1 MIVELP
7 LENRDIDIVLDLLA
21 PRAAT
26 AGFATQAAAGAIDL
40 ARPDMLLRGARSAF
54 EARRWSGDP
63 VASAVL
69 ALVPEAWSDAAIEA
83 LHETILARRPKMGCR
98 EPTLLLH
105 ACVAEAFAAEEI
117 GRAVVLLAALHHIQA
132 EEAETLSALALCAA
146 RLGRFEEALL
156 LANECLKLPQKHPRA
171 YCIAGFCELERGNR
185 KAAQSLLAVGARI
198 ARGRP
203 DFAEMLR
210 AAQRVLLIL
219 HFA

>member
-1 MIVELP
+1 MVVELP
-7 LENRDIDIVLDLLA
+7 LEIRDIDIVLDLLA
-21 PRAAT
+21 PRAAV
-26 AGFATQAAAGAIDL
+26 AGLATPAVAGAIDL
-40 ARPDMLLRGARSAF
+40 TRADVVLRGARGAF
-54 EARRWSGDP
+54 EARQWSGDP

-69 ALVPEAWSDAAIEA
+69 ALLRDDWSDGAIEA
-83 LHETILARRPKMGCR
+83 LHGTIIARRSDMDCG
-98 EPTLLLH
+98 EPSLLLH
-105 ACVAEAFAAEEI
+105 ACVAEAFAAEDI
-117 GRAVVLLAALHHIQA
+117 GRAAVLLATLHHLQA
-132 EEAETLSALALCAA
+132 DEAETLSALALCAA
-146 RLGRFEEALL
+146 RLGHFAQALL

>member
-1 MIVELP
+1 MELS
-7 LENRDIDIVLDLLA
+7 LENRDIEIVLDLLA
-21 PRAAT
+21 PRAAG
-26 AGFATQAAAGAIDL
+26 AGFAAPATAGAIDPT
-40 ARPDMLLRGARSAF
+40 RPDIVLRGARGAF

-69 ALVPEAWSDAAIEA
+69 ALIRGDWSDDAIAA
-83 LHETILARRPKMGCR
+83 LHETIVARQADIGCR
-98 EPTLLLH
+98 EPSLLLH
-105 ACVAEAFAAEEI
+105 DCAAEAFAADKI
-117 GRAVVLLAALHHIQA
+117 GCAAVLLATLLHLQV
-132 EEAETLSALALCAA
+132 EQAETLSALALCAA
-146 RLGRFEEALL
+146 RLGQFDEALL
-156 LANECLKLPQKHPRA
+156 LANECLKLPHKHPRA

>member
-1 MIVELP
+1 MIVELS
-7 LENRDIDIVLDLLA
+7 LESRDIDIVLDLLA
-21 PRAAT
+21 PRAAGV
-26 AGFATQAAAGAIDL
+26 GFAMPAIAGAIDL
-40 ARPDMLLRGARSAF
+40 TRPDLVLRGARSAF

-69 ALVPEAWSDAAIEA
+69 ALVRDDWSDDAIEG
-83 LHETILARRPKMGCR
+83 LHETIAARRADMECG
-98 EPTLLLH
+98 EPSLLLRD
-105 ACVAEAFAAEEI
+105 CVAEAFAAESI
-117 GRAVVLLAALHHIQA
+117 GRAAVLLATLLHL
-132 EEAETLSALALCAA
+132 EVDEAETLSALALCAA

-171 YCIAGFCELERGNR
+171 YCIAGFCELDRGNR

>member
-1 MIVELP
+1 MVVELS

-21 PRAAT
+21 PRAAV
-26 AGFATQAAAGAIDL
+26 AGLATPAVTGTIDL
-40 ARPDMLLRGARSAF
+40 TRPDIVLRGARGAF

-63 VASAVL
+63 VAAAVL
-69 ALVPEAWSDAAIEA
+69 ALVRDEWTDDAVEA
-83 LHETILARRPKMGCR
+83 LHHMIVARREDRGCG
-98 EPTLLLH
+98 EPSLLLR
-105 ACVAEAFAAEEI
+105 ACAAEAFAADQI
-117 GRAVVLLAALHHIQA
+117 GRAAVLLATLHHLQA
-132 EEAETLSALALCAA
+132 DDAEAFSALALCAA
-146 RLGRFEEALL
+146 RLGQFDEALL